1 MMFSSRFYGHLK
13 LHLRGG
19 LGNQLFQ
26 ATAAS
31 FFADKLKAGVILD
44 DSAIIRH
51 RDKSRRTWLRRMDIQ
66 RLFSNEK
73 MEWKPFGL
81 SWLSSTMRLP
91 RDRRM
96 ALNESDL
103 LHLSEL
109 NRDIHVAD
117 WFQKAKYVEV
127 VNPRLY
133 AEDSADLRKCVNEE
147 ISRIGNSVG
156 LGAIHIRLGDFRQ
169 TQWGVLSGNW
179 YVQALF
185 KLIETRELQRIDC
198 YSDEVDAAREILK
211 PLDRKVV
218 IQYPE
223 EKFKLMP
230 HELLWTLS
238 SYESFVS
245 SNSSLS
251 WWASYLN
258 RTKNPLIFCDWGDNL
273 FLQRWE
279 RFQL

>member
-1 MMFSSRFYGHLK
+1 MFSSRFHGHLT

-31 FFADKLKAGVILD
+31 FFADRLKVDVILD

-66 RLFSNEK
+66 RLFNNEK

-81 SWLSSTMRLP
+81 SLLSSTLSLP
-91 RDRRM
+91 KDGTVE
-96 ALNESDL
+96 LNESDL
-103 LHLSEL
+103 LQLYEL
-109 NRDIHVAD
+109 DRDIHVAD
-117 WFQKAKYVEV
+117 WFQKAKYVEAV
-127 VNPRLY
+127 KPGLY
-133 AEDSADLRKCVNEE
+133 PEDSAEIRNNVNEE
-147 ISRIGNSVG
+147 IYRIRNSDG

-169 TQWGVLSGNW
+169 TQWGVLSGEW
-179 YVQALF
+179 YVQALR
-185 KLIETRELQRIDC
+185 KLIDRRELRRIDC
-198 YSDEVDAAREILK
+198 YSDEIDAAREILK
-211 PLDRKVV
+211 PLNKKVV

-223 EKFKLMP
+223 EKFKFLP

-238 SYESFVS
+238 TYQSLIS

-258 RTKNPLIFCDWGDNL
+258 RTKNPLILCDWGDDL
-273 FLQRWE
+273 FLERWE
-279 RFQL
+279 KFQL